1 LYIDNIIS
9 AVIGGIVL
17 LILIWLYKVILP
29 AISIHL
35 LQTGPVI
42 SGKWKTT
49 FKEDGKVYN
58 ESVTLKQFG
67 RKISATIVLKED
79 DDQIKYH
86 FKGTFQNLILSGTY
100 ACEDEANFERGSIL
114 LRYTKVHKFVG
125 QNSFL
130 SKTTSDV
137 VSSKYEWERA

>member
-1 LYIDNIIS
+1 MDLSMIIS
-9 AVIGGIVL
+9 AIVGGIVL
-17 LILIWLYKVILP
+17 LILVWFSKDILP
-29 AISIHL
+29 AIFIY
-35 LQTGPVI
+35 LQKSQPKV

-49 FKEDGKVYN
+49 FQEDGKVYH
-58 ESVTLKQFG
+58 ESVTLKQIG
-67 RKISATIVLKED
+67 RKVSATIVLKED
-79 DDQIKYH
+79 DEQINYH

-100 ACEDEANFERGSIL
+100 DCEDEANFERGSIL

-137 VSSKYEWERA
+137 VSSGYEWERA